1 MNKGNLI
8 MKKKTNFRNLIET
21 MIDVGSGLLLS
32 TLIQL
37 YIFPFFDLHPT
48 LLDSFNIAI
57 IFTVISMLRSWIWR
71 TIFNR

>member
-1 MNKGNLI
+1 MNKKNLI

-48 LLDSFNIAI
+48 LLDSSNIAI
-57 IFTVISMLRSWIWR
+57 IFTVISMLRSWTWR

>member
-1 MNKGNLI
+1 MNRKNLI

-57 IFTVISMLRSWIWR
+57 IFTVISMLRSWTLR

>member
-1 MNKGNLI
+1 MGKRIN
-8 MKKKTNFRNLIET
+8 MKKKTNSRNLIET

-57 IFTVISMLRSWIWR
+57 IFTVISMLRSWTWR

>member
-8 MKKKTNFRNLIET
+8 MNKKTNFRNLIET

-57 IFTVISMLRSWIWR
+57 IFTVISMLRSWTWR

>member
-57 IFTVISMLRSWIWR
+57 IFTVISMLGSWTWR